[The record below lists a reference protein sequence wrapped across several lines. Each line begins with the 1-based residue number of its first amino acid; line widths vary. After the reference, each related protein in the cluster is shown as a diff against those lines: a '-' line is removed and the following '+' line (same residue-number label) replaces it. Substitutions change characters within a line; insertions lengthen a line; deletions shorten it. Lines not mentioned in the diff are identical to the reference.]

1 MVKPQRNADS
11 ERTKAGMHIGVRIT
25 PATEPTVAE
34 LARRAEDA
42 GFDSV
47 WLSERVATPLENHP
61 YDPSVDPWIALSF
74 VAAVTTRV
82 KLGTC
87 VSQIAIRHPVIM
99 ARQLATLDRLSG
111 GRVIVGAGAGWVHEE
126 FTSTGVDYETR
137 GGRLAEAIQL
147 IRHLWTEPQKGW
159 VGKHFQVPPIRILQP
174 STPGGPP
181 FFLGASNSR
190 GLRRAAL
197 YGDGFLSVGLT
208 ADSLPNT
215 VQSLREKRAEAGRSG
230 DFPIFCQV
238 NPPASEESGRELIR
252 NFRNAGAD
260 GIVLAEPMGR
270 SDGFP
275 ADDVITHAIL
285 DEARA

>member
-1 MVKPQRNADS
+1 
-11 ERTKAGMHIGVRIT
+11 MHIGVRIT
-25 PATEPTVAE
+25 PATDPSVAD

-61 YDPSVDPWIALSF
+61 YAPSVDPWIALSY
-74 VAAVTTRV
+74 VAALTTRV

-126 FTSTGVDYETR
+126 FTSTGVDYDTR
-137 GGRLAEAIQL
+137 GGRLAEAIHV
-147 IRHLWTEPQKGW
+147 IRHLWSEPEKGW
-159 VGKHFQVPPIRILQP
+159 DSKHFQVPPIKIVQP
-174 STPGGPP
+174 ATPGGPP

-197 YGDGFLSVGLT
+197 YGDGFISVGLT
-208 ADSLPNT
+208 PDKLADT
-215 VQSLREKRAEAGRSG
+215 AQRLRERRAAAGRRG

-238 NPPASEESGRELIR
+238 DPPASPESGRELVR
-252 NFRNAGAD
+252 EFRNAGAN
-260 GIVLAEPMGR
+260 GLILAEPMGK
-270 SDGFP
+270 SHGFP
-275 ADDVITHAIL
+275 PDDAITRAVI
-285 DEARA
+285 DEAQA